1 MVIDTAFGNLQVYG
15 GLASFILSELG
26 NMSIHIVLRN
36 LRPPGTKVRRIPYPT
51 ANPFTW
57 LFNFVS
63 CPNYTYEA
71 SAWFSFTLMT
81 QCLPAGLF
89 MIAGLYQMTMWA
101 IGKHQNYCRE
111 FSNYPRSR
119 HAIVPFIL

>member
-1 MVIDTAFGNLQVYG
+1 MFAVLMGWLVALV
-15 GLASFILSELG
+15 GLFMFAALMG
-26 NMSIHIVLRN
+26 
-36 LRPPGTKVRRIPYPT
+36 
-51 ANPFTW
+51 W
-57 LFNFVS
+57 LVVS
-63 CPNYTYEA
+63 
-71 SAWFSFTLMT
+71 
-81 QCLPAGLF
+81 AGLF